1 MSQEQQEVVAVFK
14 DGSGFSVK
22 EVNWKARRWR
32 LEARK
37 ATTGGEIRLQP
48 TQVTLGRKGM
58 EK

>member
-1 MSQEQQEVVAVFK
+1 MSEEQQEVVAVFK

-22 EVNWKARRWR
+22 AVNWKAHGWR

-37 ATTGGEIRLQP
+37 ATTDREIRSQP

>member
-1 MSQEQQEVVAVFK
+1 MVAVFK

-37 ATTGGEIRLQP
+37 ATTGREIRLQP